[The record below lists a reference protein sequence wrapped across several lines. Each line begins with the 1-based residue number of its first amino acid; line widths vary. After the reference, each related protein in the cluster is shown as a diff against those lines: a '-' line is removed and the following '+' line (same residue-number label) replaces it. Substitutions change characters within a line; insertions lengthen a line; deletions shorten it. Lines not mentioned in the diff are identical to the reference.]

1 MDPAGD
7 GSEDSLG
14 LYMIYGNG
22 SPSTNTG
29 DYTAVELGCKGIR
42 IISTLVSVQ
51 QRHIIKI

>member
-42 IISTLVSVQ
+42 IISTL
-51 QRHIIKI
+51 HIIKI